1 MQVAHSK
8 PGKHGT
14 SKAQLTGMD
23 IITNK
28 KHVQTKG
35 TQDTIEQPV
44 FEKTEYM
51 LVNVEEDGFVSLLD
65 DAGLLREDLHL
76 PREDYWEDLTKRIL
90 KAFEAGAE
98 TYIQV
103 AKLMGEERLVDL
115 RVCSK

>member
-1 MQVAHSK
+1 M
-8 PGKHGT
+8 
-14 SKAQLTGMD
+14 
-23 IITNK
+23 
-28 KHVQTKG
+28 
-35 TQDTIEQPV
+35 

-51 LVNVEEDGFVSLLD
+51 LLNVEEDGYVSLMD
-65 DAGLLREDLHL
+65 EAGHVREDLFL

-90 KAFEAGAE
+90 KAFEAGSE